1 MLWLWVVP
9 NPRSGLPLSEIAD
22 SANQLQK
29 RQCKEDI
36 IFLNVYE
43 CRYLWFFM
51 ECILARGDNY
61 NFTKKLAENIKHTKD
76 ANAEETDSTNHV
88 CKFYS

>member
-1 MLWLWVVP
+1 MKSLTQQI
-9 NPRSGLPLSEIAD
+9 N
-22 SANQLQK
+22 
-29 RQCKEDI
+29 CKSVSI
-36 IFLNVYE
+36 RKILIFLNVYE

>member
-1 MLWLWVVP
+1 
-9 NPRSGLPLSEIAD
+9 
-22 SANQLQK
+22 
-29 RQCKEDI
+29 
-36 IFLNVYE
+36 
-43 CRYLWFFM
+43 M